1 MLFRYRPSCS
11 HHVAILWQSAS
22 TSPTKK
28 PGAGS
33 GAVVSGQAKIAGDA
47 QAPSSKS
54 GRDLQMSAH
63 ITTHF
68 RRFRLLEL
76 LLSAVAL
83 CAAGTNA
90 VAAPVYTFTD
100 LGPMGGTVS
109 YGSGIN
115 NSGKVIGSIYV
126 AGDQH
131 ATLWNGT
138 TATDLGTLGGTSSF
152 GVGINNSGQVVGWS
166 YTTTVGEGYH
176 ATAWNGTVVTDLGTL
191 GGTYSLAYGIN
202 NSGQVV
208 GFGHTVGDAAAHATL
223 WNGTVVTDLG
233 TLGGTSSYAFGIS
246 DSGQVVGKAYTAAGD
261 QHATLWNG
269 TTATDLGT
277 LGGKISAAYAINNSG
292 QIVGDAYTAAGDQH
306 ATLWNGTTA
315 TDLGTLGG
323 RISYAFGINNSG
335 QVVGSSFI
343 PGNVVTHAT
352 LWNGAAGTDL
362 NSFLDAATVN
372 SGWVL
377 TEGHGINDGG
387 WITGVARNSI
397 TGQEHAYLL
406 SAVPEPETCAL
417 MLAGLGVLGLTV
429 RYRKGAAA

>member
-1 MLFRYRPSCS
+1 
-11 HHVAILWQSAS
+11 
-22 TSPTKK
+22 
-28 PGAGS
+28 
-33 GAVVSGQAKIAGDA
+33 
-47 QAPSSKS
+47 
-54 GRDLQMSAH
+54 MSAH

-76 LLSAVAL
+76 LLSAVPL

-100 LGPMGGTVS
+100 LGPPGGTVS

-138 TATDLGTLGGTSSF
+138 TATDLGTLGG
-152 GVGINNSGQVVGWS
+152 
-166 YTTTVGEGYH
+166 
-176 ATAWNGTVVTDLGTL
+176 
-191 GGTYSLAYGIN
+191 
-202 NSGQVV
+202 
-208 GFGHTVGDAAAHATL
+208 
-223 WNGTVVTDLG
+223 
-233 TLGGTSSYAFGIS
+233 
-246 DSGQVVGKAYTAAGD
+246 K
-261 QHATLWNG
+261 
-269 TTATDLGT
+269 
-277 LGGKISAAYAINNSG
+277 
-292 QIVGDAYTAAGDQH
+292 
-306 ATLWNGTTA
+306 
-315 TDLGTLGG
+315 
-323 RISYAFGINNSG
+323 ISYAFGINNSG

-362 NSFLDAATVN
+362 NSFLDAATVS

-377 TEGHGINDGG
+377 TEGHGINDSG

-429 RYRKGAAA
+429 RYRKRATA

>member
-1 MLFRYRPSCS
+1 M
-11 HHVAILWQSAS
+11 
-22 TSPTKK
+22 
-28 PGAGS
+28 
-33 GAVVSGQAKIAGDA
+33 
-47 QAPSSKS
+47 
-54 GRDLQMSAH
+54 
-63 ITTHF
+63 
-68 RRFRLLEL
+68 
-76 LLSAVAL
+76 
-83 CAAGTNA
+83 
-90 VAAPVYTFTD
+90 
-100 LGPMGGTVS
+100 
-109 YGSGIN
+109 
-115 NSGKVIGSIYV
+115 
-126 AGDQH
+126 
-131 ATLWNGT
+131 
-138 TATDLGTLGGTSSF
+138 
-152 GVGINNSGQVVGWS
+152 
-166 YTTTVGEGYH
+166 
-176 ATAWNGTVVTDLGTL
+176 TDLGTL

-352 LWNGAAGTDL
+352 IWNGAAGTDL
-362 NSFLDAATVN
+362 NSFLDAATVS

-377 TEGHGINDGG
+377 TEGHGINARGG
-387 WITGVARNSI
+387 WIDLASPAAASQDRSTPTCCPR
-397 TGQEHAYLL
+397 Y
-406 SAVPEPETCAL
+406 PEPETCA
-417 MLAGLGVLGLTV
+417 ADARGNGLGGSWRLTV
-429 RYRKGAAA
+429 RYRKGAAGAIVPQPDGCRFPSRLVP

>member
-1 MLFRYRPSCS
+1 
-11 HHVAILWQSAS
+11 
-22 TSPTKK
+22 
-28 PGAGS
+28 
-33 GAVVSGQAKIAGDA
+33 
-47 QAPSSKS
+47 
-54 GRDLQMSAH
+54 MSAH

-76 LLSAVAL
+76 LLSAVPL

-100 LGPMGGTVS
+100 LGPPGGTVS

-152 GVGINNSGQVVGWS
+152 GVGINDSGQVVGWS
-166 YTTTVGEGYH
+166 YTTAVGEGYH
-176 ATAWNGTVVTDLGTL
+176 ATLWNGTAVTDLGTL

-208 GFGHTVGDAAAHATL
+208 GFGHTAGDAAAHATL
-223 WNGTVVTDLG
+223 WNGTAVTDLG

-246 DSGQVVGKAYTAAGD
+246 DSGQVVGRAYTAAGD

-277 LGGKISAAYAINNSG
+277 LGGK
-292 QIVGDAYTAAGDQH
+292 
-306 ATLWNGTTA
+306 
-315 TDLGTLGG
+315 
-323 RISYAFGINNSG
+323 ISYAFGINNSG

-362 NSFLDAATVN
+362 NSFLDAATVS

-377 TEGHGINDGG
+377 TEGHGINDSG

-429 RYRKGAAA
+429 RYRKRATA